1 MLETKASNI
10 SRPFIIYSGND
21 ISGTVGGNPSVEKLL
36 RLGLYRSVKISF
48 KKR

>member
-21 ISGTVGGNPSVEKLL
+21 ISGTVGGNPSVESYCALDYTAASRY
-36 RLGLYRSVKISF
+36 RL